1 MFADG
6 SEPEEVGVGSEALVF
21 LLSDSHLAILHAFA
35 DLIESEYLDVAGDH
49 VHVTDSVEH
58 FFVALALGQLIVI
71 G

>member
-6 SEPEEVGVGSEALVF
+6 SEPEEVGVGSEALVL

-35 DLIESEYLDVAGDH
+35 DLIKSKYLDVAGDH
-49 VHVTDSVEH
+49 VHVADSVEH
-58 FFVALALGQLIVI
+58 FFVAFALGQLIVI